1 METQLQQISLHLED
15 FSVVNL
21 NSQED
26 FSELLPNKLVDYLV
40 KQLLLE
46 VFLDKL
52 LPQTMPKQI

>member
-1 METQLQQISLHLED
+1 LETQLQQISLHLED

>member
-1 METQLQQISLHLED
+1 LETQLQQINLQLED
-15 FSVVNL
+15 FMVVNL
-21 NSQED
+21 NPQED

-52 LPQTMPKQI
+52 PQQIMPKQI

>member
-1 METQLQQISLHLED
+1 METQLQQINLQLED
-15 FSVVNL
+15 FMVVNL
-21 NSQED
+21 NPQED

-52 LPQTMPKQI
+52 PQQIMPKQI

>member
-52 LPQTMPKQI
+52 PQQIMPKQI